1 VVELTGGDEAYVGQ
15 RLGLPASG
23 PGALAAWKVRFTGLV
38 LDWALSLLL
47 TGLVFGREA
56 LTGNGVASA
65 VTTPAIFFVVTT
77 VLITFTGSSA
87 GQLLCRIGVARLDG
101 QPVGLGRA
109 AARQI
114 LVCLV
119 VPALVL
125 DGQRRGL
132 QDLALGTVV
141 TNRRPRA
148 V

>member
-1 VVELTGGDEAYVGQ
+1 MVEVTGGDDAYRGQ

-23 PGALAAWKVRFTGLV
+23 PGALATWRARFTGLV

-47 TGLVFGREA
+47 TALVFGRQA
-56 LTGNGVASA
+56 LTGSGLASA
-65 VTTPAIFFVVTT
+65 MTTPAIFFVLTT
-77 VLITFTGSSA
+77 IVITFTGSSV

-101 QPVGLGRA
+101 NPVGLGRA

-119 VPALVL
+119 IPALVI

-132 QDLALGTVV
+132 QDLALGLVV
-141 TNRRPRA
+141 TNRRPG
-148 V
+148 

>member
-1 VVELTGGDEAYVGQ
+1 MVEVIGGDDAYIGQ

-23 PGALAAWKVRFTGLV
+23 PGALATWRARFTGLV

-56 LTGNGVASA
+56 LTGSGLASA
-65 VTTPAIFFVVTT
+65 VTTPAIFFVLTT
-77 VLITFTGSSA
+77 ILITFTGSSF
-87 GQLLCRIGVARLDG
+87 GQLLGRIGVARLDG
-101 QPVGLGRA
+101 NPVGLGRA

-119 VPALVL
+119 IPALVL

-132 QDLALGTVV
+132 QDLALGLVV
-141 TNRRPRA
+141 TNRRPR
-148 V
+148 